1 MDIVLKRVMAYIIDV
16 LIFSIVLTPIIN
28 WSVIN
33 PYVDEYT
40 ENYSEYTELVEQ
52 ANAGEIDTET
62 DEYKDKIVDLNYNI
76 NKYKVI
82 SSSISVV
89 GFLLYFAVLQWAL
102 KGQTI
107 GKKIMKI
114 RVVANNEDKKLNVGN
129 YILRS
134 LILNNIIF
142 SIILIIGVYIF
153 KAPGYYT
160 LSMVVSYLQLLVM
173 SLIMLMVVLRKDYR
187 GLHDF
192 VAGTKVIDLA
202 VSVQDEASLEKEEEV
217 EEKQVIE
224 VKEKVKKEEVK
235 KTSNNNK
242 NKKKKSNN
250 KGKSK
255 KEKK

>member
-33 PYVDEYT
+33 PYIDEYT
-40 ENYSEYTELVEQ
+40 ENYSEYTEFIEQ

-89 GFLLYFAVLQWAL
+89 GFILYFAVLQWAL

-114 RVVANNEDKKLNVGN
+114 RVVANKEDKKLNVGN

-153 KAPGYYT
+153 KASGYYT

-173 SLIMLMVVLRKDYR
+173 SLIMLMVVLRKDFR

-192 VAGTKVIDLA
+192 VAGTKVIDLV
-202 VSVQDEASLEKEEEV
+202 VSVQDEASLEKEEV

-235 KTSNNNK
+235 KTSNNK
-242 NKKKKSNN
+242 SKRKKTNN

-255 KEKK
+255 GEKK

>member
-153 KAPGYYT
+153 KALGYYT

-202 VSVQDEASLEKEEEV
+202 VLVQDEASLEKEKV

-224 VKEKVKKEEVK
+224 VKEYVKDEEEKKVS
-235 KTSNNNK
+235 TNNK

>member
-102 KGQTI
+102 NGQTI

-153 KAPGYYT
+153 KALGYYT

-235 KTSNNNK
+235 KTSNNK
-242 NKKKKSNN
+242 SKKKKTNN

-255 KEKK
+255 GEKK

>member
-33 PYVDEYT
+33 PYIVEYT
-40 ENYSEYTELVEQ
+40 ENYSQYTELIEQ

-89 GFLLYFAVLQWAL
+89 GFILYFAVLQWAL

-114 RVVANNEDKKLNVGN
+114 RVVANKEDKKLNVGN

-173 SLIMLMVVLRKDYR
+173 SLIMLMVVLRKDFR

-192 VAGTKVIDLA
+192 VAGTKVIDLV
-202 VSVQDEASLEKEEEV
+202 VSVQDEASLEKEEV

-235 KTSNNNK
+235 KTSNNK
-242 NKKKKSNN
+242 SKRKKTNN

-255 KEKK
+255 GEKK

>member
-33 PYVDEYT
+33 PYIDEYT
-40 ENYSEYTELVEQ
+40 ENYSQYTELIEQ

-82 SSSISVV
+82 SSSISVA

-102 KGQTI
+102 NGQTI

-173 SLIMLMVVLRKDYR
+173 SLIMLMVVLRKDFR

-202 VSVQDEASLEKEEEV
+202 VSVQDEASLEKEEV

-224 VKEKVKKEEVK
+224 VKEYVKDEEEKKVS
-235 KTSNNNK
+235 TNNK
-242 NKKKKSNN
+242 SKKKKTNN

-255 KEKK
+255 GEKK

>member
-82 SSSISVV
+82 SSSISVA

-202 VSVQDEASLEKEEEV
+202 VPVQDETSLEKEKV

-224 VKEKVKKEEVK
+224 VKEYVKDEDEKKVS
-235 KTSNNNK
+235 TNNK

>member
-202 VSVQDEASLEKEEEV
+202 VLVQDEASLEKEEV

-224 VKEKVKKEEVK
+224 VKEYVKDEDEKKVS
-235 KTSNNNK
+235 TNNK

>member
-33 PYVDEYT
+33 PYIDEYT

-202 VSVQDEASLEKEEEV
+202 VPVQDETSLEKEKV

-224 VKEKVKKEEVK
+224 VKEYVKDEDEKKVS
-235 KTSNNNK
+235 TNNK

>member
-1 MDIVLKRVMAYIIDV
+1 MDIVLKRVMAYLIDV

-202 VSVQDEASLEKEEEV
+202 VPVQDETSLEKEEV

-224 VKEKVKKEEVK
+224 VKEYVKDEDEKKVS
-235 KTSNNNK
+235 TNNK

>member
-33 PYVDEYT
+33 PYIDEYT

-89 GFLLYFAVLQWAL
+89 GFILYFAVLQWAL

-114 RVVANNEDKKLNVGN
+114 RVVANKEDKKLNVGN

-173 SLIMLMVVLRKDYR
+173 SLIMLMVVLRKDFR

-192 VAGTKVIDLA
+192 VAGTKVIDLV
-202 VSVQDEASLEKEEEV
+202 VSVQDEASLEKEEV

-235 KTSNNNK
+235 KTSNNK
-242 NKKKKSNN
+242 SKRKKTNN

-255 KEKK
+255 GEKK

>member
-153 KAPGYYT
+153 KALGYYT

-202 VSVQDEASLEKEEEV
+202 VPVQDETSLEKEEV

-224 VKEKVKKEEVK
+224 VKEYVKDEDEKKVS
-235 KTSNNNK
+235 TNNK

>member
-1 MDIVLKRVMAYIIDV
+1 
-16 LIFSIVLTPIIN
+16 
-28 WSVIN
+28 
-33 PYVDEYT
+33 
-40 ENYSEYTELVEQ
+40 
-52 ANAGEIDTET
+52 
-62 DEYKDKIVDLNYNI
+62 
-76 NKYKVI
+76 
-82 SSSISVV
+82 
-89 GFLLYFAVLQWAL
+89 
-102 KGQTI
+102 
-107 GKKIMKI
+107 MKI
-114 RVVANNEDKKLNVGN
+114 RVVANKEDKKLNVGN

-173 SLIMLMVVLRKDYR
+173 SLIMLMVVLRKDFR

-192 VAGTKVIDLA
+192 VAGTKVIDLV
-202 VSVQDEASLEKEEEV
+202 VSVQDEASLEKEEV

-235 KTSNNNK
+235 KTSNNK
-242 NKKKKSNN
+242 SKKKRTNN

-255 KEKK
+255 GEKK

>member
-33 PYVDEYT
+33 PYIDEYT
-40 ENYSEYTELVEQ
+40 ENYSEYTELIEQ

-89 GFLLYFAVLQWAL
+89 GFILYFAVLQWAL

-173 SLIMLMVVLRKDYR
+173 SLIMLMVVLRKDFR

-192 VAGTKVIDLA
+192 VAGTKVIDLV
-202 VSVQDEASLEKEEEV
+202 VSVQDEASLEKEEV

-235 KTSNNNK
+235 KTSNNK
-242 NKKKKSNN
+242 SKRKKTNN

-255 KEKK
+255 REKK

>member
-202 VSVQDEASLEKEEEV
+202 VLVQDEASLEKEKV

-224 VKEKVKKEEVK
+224 VKEYVKDEEEKKVS
-235 KTSNNNK
+235 TNNK

>member
-33 PYVDEYT
+33 PYIDEYT
-40 ENYSEYTELVEQ
+40 KNYSEYTELIEQ

-89 GFLLYFAVLQWAL
+89 GFILYFGVLQWAL

-114 RVVANNEDKKLNVGN
+114 RVVANKEDKKLNVGN

-173 SLIMLMVVLRKDYR
+173 SLIMLMVVLRKDFR

-192 VAGTKVIDLA
+192 VAGTKVIDL
-202 VSVQDEASLEKEEEV
+202 VVPVQDEASLEKEEV

-224 VKEKVKKEEVK
+224 VKEKVKDEEVK
-235 KTSNNNK
+235 KTSNNK
-242 NKKKKSNN
+242 SKRKKTNN

-255 KEKK
+255 GEKK

>member
-33 PYVDEYT
+33 PYIDEYT

-202 VSVQDEASLEKEEEV
+202 VLVQDEASLEKEEV

-224 VKEKVKKEEVK
+224 VKEYVKDEDEKKVS
-235 KTSNNNK
+235 TNNK

>member
-102 KGQTI
+102 NGQTI

-173 SLIMLMVVLRKDYR
+173 SLIMLMVVLRKDFR

-192 VAGTKVIDLA
+192 VAGTKVIDLV
-202 VSVQDEASLEKEEEV
+202 VSVQDEASLEKEEV

-224 VKEKVKKEEVK
+224 VKEKVKDEEVK
-235 KTSNNNK
+235 KTSNNK
-242 NKKKKSNN
+242 SKRKKTNN

-255 KEKK
+255 GEKK

>member
-33 PYVDEYT
+33 PYIDEYT

-160 LSMVVSYLQLLVM
+160 LSMVISYLQLLVM

-202 VSVQDEASLEKEEEV
+202 VLVQDEASLEKEEV

-224 VKEKVKKEEVK
+224 VKEYVKDEDEKKVS
-235 KTSNNNK
+235 TNNK

>member
-33 PYVDEYT
+33 PYIDEYT

-153 KAPGYYT
+153 KALGYYT

-202 VSVQDEASLEKEEEV
+202 VLVQDEASLEKEKV

-224 VKEKVKKEEVK
+224 VKEYVKDEEEKKVS
-235 KTSNNNK
+235 TNNK

>member
-1 MDIVLKRVMAYIIDV
+1 M
-16 LIFSIVLTPIIN
+16 
-28 WSVIN
+28 
-33 PYVDEYT
+33 
-40 ENYSEYTELVEQ
+40 
-52 ANAGEIDTET
+52 
-62 DEYKDKIVDLNYNI
+62 
-76 NKYKVI
+76 
-82 SSSISVV
+82 
-89 GFLLYFAVLQWAL
+89 
-102 KGQTI
+102 
-107 GKKIMKI
+107 
-114 RVVANNEDKKLNVGN
+114 
-129 YILRS
+129 
-134 LILNNIIF
+134 
-142 SIILIIGVYIF
+142 YIF

-202 VSVQDEASLEKEEEV
+202 VPVQDETSLEKEKV

-224 VKEKVKKEEVK
+224 VKEYVKDEDEKKVS
-235 KTSNNNK
+235 TNNK

>member
-153 KAPGYYT
+153 KALGYYT

-202 VSVQDEASLEKEEEV
+202 VLVQDEASLEKEKV

-224 VKEKVKKEEVK
+224 VKEYVKDEDEKKVS
-235 KTSNNNK
+235 TNNK

>member
-33 PYVDEYT
+33 PYIDEYT
-40 ENYSEYTELVEQ
+40 ENYSEYTEFIEQ

-89 GFLLYFAVLQWAL
+89 GFILYFAVLQWAL

-114 RVVANNEDKKLNVGN
+114 RVVANKEDKKLNVGN

-142 SIILIIGVYIF
+142 SIHFSIE
-153 KAPGYYT
+153 
-160 LSMVVSYLQLLVM
+160 
-173 SLIMLMVVLRKDYR
+173 
-187 GLHDF
+187 DF
-192 VAGTKVIDLA
+192 T
-202 VSVQDEASLEKEEEV
+202 
-217 EEKQVIE
+217 
-224 VKEKVKKEEVK
+224 
-235 KTSNNNK
+235 
-242 NKKKKSNN
+242 
-250 KGKSK
+250 
-255 KEKK
+255 

>member
-33 PYVDEYT
+33 PYIDEYT

-153 KAPGYYT
+153 KALGYYT

-202 VSVQDEASLEKEEEV
+202 VLVQDEASLEKEEV

-224 VKEKVKKEEVK
+224 VKEYVKDEDEKKVS
-235 KTSNNNK
+235 TNNK

>member
-173 SLIMLMVVLRKDYR
+173 SLIMLMVVLRKDFR

-202 VSVQDEASLEKEEEV
+202 VPVQDEASLEKEEEV

-235 KTSNNNK
+235 KTSNNK
-242 NKKKKSNN
+242 SKKKKTNN

-255 KEKK
+255 GEKK

>member
-33 PYVDEYT
+33 PYIDEYT

-153 KAPGYYT
+153 KALGYYT

-202 VSVQDEASLEKEEEV
+202 VLVQDEASLEKEEV

-224 VKEKVKKEEVK
+224 VKEYVKDEEEKKVS
-235 KTSNNNK
+235 TNNK

>member
-33 PYVDEYT
+33 PYIDEYT
-40 ENYSEYTELVEQ
+40 ENYSEYTELIEQ

-89 GFLLYFAVLQWAL
+89 GFILYFAVLQWAL
-102 KGQTI
+102 NGQTI

-173 SLIMLMVVLRKDYR
+173 SLIMLMVVLRKDFR

-202 VSVQDEASLEKEEEV
+202 VPVQDEASLEKEEEV

-235 KTSNNNK
+235 KTSNNK
-242 NKKKKSNN
+242 SKKKKTNN

-255 KEKK
+255 GEKK

>member
-33 PYVDEYT
+33 PYIDEYT

-114 RVVANNEDKKLNVGN
+114 RVVANKEDKKLNVGN

-153 KAPGYYT
+153 EAPGYYT

-235 KTSNNNK
+235 KTSNNK
-242 NKKKKSNN
+242 SKKKKTNN

-255 KEKK
+255 GEKK

>member
-33 PYVDEYT
+33 PYIDEYT
-40 ENYSEYTELVEQ
+40 ENYSQYTELIEQ

-82 SSSISVV
+82 SSSISVA

-173 SLIMLMVVLRKDYR
+173 SLIMLMVVLRKDFR

-202 VSVQDEASLEKEEEV
+202 VLVQDEASLEKEEV

-224 VKEKVKKEEVK
+224 VKEYVKDEEEKKVS
-235 KTSNNNK
+235 TNNK

>member
-153 KAPGYYT
+153 KALGYYT

-235 KTSNNNK
+235 KTSNNK
-242 NKKKKSNN
+242 SKKKKTNN

-255 KEKK
+255 GEKK

>member
-33 PYVDEYT
+33 PYIDEYT
-40 ENYSEYTELVEQ
+40 ENYSEYTELIEQ

-89 GFLLYFAVLQWAL
+89 GFILYFAVLQWAL

-114 RVVANNEDKKLNVGN
+114 RVVANKEDKKLNVGN

-173 SLIMLMVVLRKDYR
+173 SLIMLMVVLRKDFR

-192 VAGTKVIDLA
+192 VAGTKVIDLV
-202 VSVQDEASLEKEEEV
+202 VSVQDEASLEKEEV

-235 KTSNNNK
+235 KTSNNK
-242 NKKKKSNN
+242 SKRKKTNN

-255 KEKK
+255 GEKK

>member
-202 VSVQDEASLEKEEEV
+202 VPVQDEASLEKEKV

-224 VKEKVKKEEVK
+224 VKEYVKDEDEKKVS
-235 KTSNNNK
+235 TNNK

>member
-202 VSVQDEASLEKEEEV
+202 VPVQDETSLEKEEV

-224 VKEKVKKEEVK
+224 VKEKVKDEEVK
-235 KTSNNNK
+235 KTSNNK
-242 NKKKKSNN
+242 SKKKRTNN

-255 KEKK
+255 GEKK

>member
-33 PYVDEYT
+33 PYIDEYT
-40 ENYSEYTELVEQ
+40 ENYSQYTELIEQ

-235 KTSNNNK
+235 KTSNNK
-242 NKKKKSNN
+242 SKKKKTNN

-255 KEKK
+255 GEKK

>member
-33 PYVDEYT
+33 PYIDEYT
-40 ENYSEYTELVEQ
+40 ENYSQYTELIEQ

-89 GFLLYFAVLQWAL
+89 GFILYFAVLQWAL

-114 RVVANNEDKKLNVGN
+114 RVVANKEDKKLNVGN

-202 VSVQDEASLEKEEEV
+202 VPVQDETSLEKEKV

-235 KTSNNNK
+235 KTSNNK
-242 NKKKKSNN
+242 SKKKRTNN

-255 KEKK
+255 GEKK